1 MIGIENGSIFH
12 IATDN
17 TSYIV
22 HILPSGHAE
31 HLYYGKRLRDA
42 GASLTAIREK
52 RYISPGMAT
61 YISEDDFSL
70 ALDDSL
76 LEFSSEGK
84 GDYRVPLIALSWGD
98 KGERTADFRFSGYRK
113 HDGILTMGSG
123 LPQAKDKAGE
133 AETLELIFDDDL
145 RQIELRLI
153 YTVFPSLDAIT
164 RRSIVTAKGKNGL
177 MIRALASAQLDFRT
191 RDMAV
196 TTFSGTWAR
205 EFGKTTRKIE
215 EGSIVSES
223 RRMASSAE
231 ANPGFIL
238 EDSNGTAYICNL
250 IYSGP
255 HRAVFSQTPH
265 GLTHIVWG
273 INPDMFS
280 WPLNPGESFTSP
292 EAVIVCSPDGLWSAS
307 EKMHAFADSAII
319 RSVWSSRMRP
329 LMLNT
334 WEGAYYALSEKR
346 VLDMAEGAK
355 EMGLEG
361 IIVDDGWFGARRN
374 DRTSV
379 GDWHANTM
387 KFPEGLFEVSESVH
401 RMGLLFGLW
410 FEPEG
415 ISGKSL
421 LYKEHPDWIIGRTD
435 EENAKGR
442 SEELL
447 DLTRQDVRD
456 WIVNTVSSV
465 IDRCRVD
472 YLRWD
477 MSRHYSDI
485 FSYQDIK
492 DYGTFCH
499 KYILGLYQILGS
511 IGRRFPG
518 LYIETSASGGARFDL
533 GMLCYSASIWLS
545 VDSDPIERASMIA
558 NAAMLYPLSVIES
571 SVSPSPNSMTHRI
584 TDRETRFNVAAFGVL
599 SYSLDPSTLSRIE
612 MAAFRQQVEF
622 YKSYR
627 MLSQFG
633 SFRLEENG
641 NRIIW
646 SVASKDRSTILM
658 LYLQKRIIPNTS
670 AEKIFV
676 SQASS
681 EYDYRIFSR
690 SHLLTDQEA
699 SSYPQES
706 ECYTVPGDALKYAG
720 VSLVE
725 QVSGNGY
732 REGMRMLGDFSSRL
746 YIIRRIED

>member
-12 IATDN
+12 LSTCN
-17 TSYIV
+17 TSYIF

-31 HLYYGKRLRDA
+31 HLYYGRKLRDA
-42 GASLTAIREK
+42 GSSLTAIREK
-52 RYISPGMAT
+52 RYIAPGMAT
-61 YISEDDFSL
+61 YLSEEDDTL
-70 ALDDSL
+70 VLDDTL

-84 GDYRVPLIALSWGD
+84 GDYRVPLVAISWGES
-98 KGERTADFRFSGYRK
+98 GERTADFRFSGYRK
-113 HDGILTMGSG
+113 NDGILMIGSG
-123 LPQAKDKAGE
+123 LPQAKDKAGD

-164 RRSIVTAKGKNGL
+164 RRSIITAKGNKPIIVRSL
-177 MIRALASAQLDFRT
+177 LSSQLDFRT
-191 RDMAV
+191 DNMSV

-205 EFGKTTRKIE
+205 EFGKVRRPIKD
-215 EGSIVSES
+215 GSIISES

-238 EDSNGTAYICNL
+238 EAGDGTAYICNL

-255 HRAVFSQTPH
+255 HRAVFSHTPY
-265 GLTHIVWG
+265 GLTHIAWG
-273 INPDMFS
+273 INPEMFS
-280 WPLNPGESFTSP
+280 WPLKPGESFSSP
-292 EAVIVCSPDGLWSAS
+292 EAVMVCSPDGLWSAS
-307 EKMHAFADSAII
+307 ERMHAFADSAII

-334 WEGAYYALSEKR
+334 WEGAYYSLSEKR
-346 VLDMAEGAK
+346 VLNMAEGAK

-374 DRTSV
+374 DRTSI

-421 LYKEHPDWIIGRTD
+421 LYKEHPDWIIGRN
-435 EENAKGR
+435 EEDNAKGR

-447 DLTRQDVRD
+447 DLTRQDVREWLID
-456 WIVNTVSSV
+456 TLSSV

-472 YLRWD
+472 YIRWD
-477 MSRHYSDI
+477 LSRHYSDI
-485 FSYQDIK
+485 FSHQGID

-499 KYILGLYQILGS
+499 RYILGLYQVIGS

-518 LYIETSASGGARFDL
+518 LYIETSAAGGSRFDL

-545 VDSDPIERASMIA
+545 ADSDPIERASMIA
-558 NAAMLYPLSVIES
+558 NAVMLYPLSVIES
-571 SVSPSPNSMTHRI
+571 SVAPSPNSLTHRI

-599 SYSLDPSTLSRIE
+599 SYSLDPSSLSRIE
-612 MAAFRQQVEF
+612 MAAFRQQIEF

-627 MLSQFG
+627 ILFQFG
-633 SFRLEENG
+633 TFKVDEDG

-646 SVASKDRSTILM
+646 SVASKDRSTILL
-658 LYLQKRIIPNTS
+658 LYLQKLLKPNTT
-670 AEKIFV
+670 AEKLYV
-676 SQASS
+676 SQAIP

-690 SHLLTDQEA
+690 SHLLTDHES

-706 ECYTVPGDALKYAG
+706 ECYIVPGDALKYAG

-725 QVSGNGY
+725 QVSGSGY
-732 REGMRMLGDFSSRL
+732 CEGMRMLGDFSSRL
-746 YIIRRIED
+746 YIIRRVED